1 MITRKDARA
10 LQRVDAI
17 SILLLLYGLARV
29 KFTVGVRYLSQVS
42 MQVFF
47 YKISYTTLFVF
58 SKANEL
64 KIRLKHGYV
73 FPKANDLK
81 N

>member
-42 MQVFF
+42 MQVFLQNF
-47 YKISYTTLFVF
+47 LYDSFRIFE
-58 SKANEL
+58 SK
-64 KIRLKHGYV
+64 RT
-73 FPKANDLK
+73 
-81 N
+81 

>member
-29 KFTVGVRYLSQVS
+29 KFTVGVRFLSQVS
-42 MQVFF
+42 MQVFLQNF
-47 YKISYTTLFVF
+47 LYDSFRIFK
-58 SKANEL
+58 SK
-64 KIRLKHGYV
+64 RT
-73 FPKANDLK
+73 
-81 N
+81 